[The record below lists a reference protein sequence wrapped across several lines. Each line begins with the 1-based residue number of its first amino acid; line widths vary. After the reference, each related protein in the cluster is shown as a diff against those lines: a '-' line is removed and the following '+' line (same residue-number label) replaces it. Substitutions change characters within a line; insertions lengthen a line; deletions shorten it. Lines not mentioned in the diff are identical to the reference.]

1 MDNRQQSVD
10 TDNTLTYFTNK
21 HIAWFF
27 DIILREWY
35 AQLQTQFLA
44 SKLQNY
50 MFSIYISYLL
60 NIQAVY
66 QYQVTIFYLCYFLLL
81 FFFLLQV
88 THSFFFFKAL

>member
-27 DIILREWY
+27 DIILGEWY
-35 AQLQTQFLA
+35 AYLQFLTCK
-44 SKLQNY
+44 SQNY
-50 MFSIYISYLL
+50 KFSIYISYLL

-66 QYQVTIFYLCYFLLL
+66 QHQVTN
-81 FFFLLQV
+81 Q
-88 THSFFFFKAL
+88 